1 MEAIDDKKSIYTD
14 NPEEIKQSAFSD
26 FELEITESDWL
37 NTKAKLDNEKAA
49 MAQDNIFSKGL
60 SELELT
66 IEPEDWPET
75 YRKYL
80 GRKKRRKAIFW
91 LGTGVIAL
99 LITMSAFFGSGLLK
113 DNTVMS
119 VDNKTTSRT
128 DTQIPEP
135 PSVHTPAVDKPNT
148 GENIA
153 ADTKSGNSESETEQ
167 QRKTGKLNNGTDA
180 TDISSS
186 NQSDLSNRHSGIRKA
201 DINSGN
207 AESGSSGKQ
216 NAGVLVSEN
225 TDVVNPAEPLSK
237 QIGQTEISEADKKRS
252 ETPQIQS
259 NTNSA
264 TETQE
269 NKSSEIST
277 FASANTDKKEV
288 SDTPQNPD
296 KGKTNVTP
304 PPPARIGLY
313 AGIIN
318 QIAMT
323 HRLLGSEN
331 IERYNQIRN
340 AGEKPFMQW
349 TGGFE
354 IGLQKTKYQISTGLQ
369 YTNQSWSTNYKYNYM
384 VYDSI
389 PVIRNGQIIAYFL
402 FRGRDTAINETNNI
416 KISKVQIPLEYNR
429 MFKVNDKLQLLAGAG
444 MLMSW
449 NTKTTGSKMLNPQ
462 NMYLY
467 NYKALQDKERSFG
480 IAPSVNFGI
489 QNTIYKQ
496 LSLQTS
502 VFANMS
508 AFSRF
513 TDEFKVKDHPYSI
526 GINIKLLYQIR

>member
-1 MEAIDDKKSIYTD
+1 MEAIDDKKSIFTD

-26 FELEITESDWL
+26 FELEITENDWL

-49 MAQDNIFSKGL
+49 MTQDNIFSKGL
-60 SELELT
+60 SELELN

-99 LITMSAFFGSGLLK
+99 LIALSAFLGSGLLK
-113 DNTVMS
+113 DNAVIS
-119 VDNKTTSRT
+119 VDKRNINNIGNQVNESPVLQTPDTERT
-128 DTQIPEP
+128 NDGEKNVSDAKPENP
-135 PSVHTPAVDKPNT
+135 V
-148 GENIA
+148 
-153 ADTKSGNSESETEQ
+153 SETEQ
-167 QRKTGKLNNGTDA
+167 QNKTGKIKNSTIKSDP
-180 TDISSS
+180 SSAF
-186 NQSDLSNRHSGIRKA
+186 QSKSSYYHKGSSRAEL
-201 DINSGN
+201 NSGN
-207 AESGSSGKQ
+207 AESGSSVNQ
-216 NAGVLVSEN
+216 NTSVSVADN
-225 TDVVNPAEPLSK
+225 TDKINPVEPLRK
-237 QIGQTEISEADKKRS
+237 QINNTEIPEENKMRS
-252 ETPQIQS
+252 E
-259 NTNSA
+259 SA
-264 TETQE
+264 TDENKNSGEENQE
-269 NKSSEIST
+269 NKTSENSPVASS
-277 FASANTDKKEV
+277 DGGKKEV
-288 SDTPQNPD
+288 TDTPQNPD

-323 HRLLGSEN
+323 HRILGSEN
-331 IERYNQIRN
+331 TARYNQIRN

-369 YTNQSWSTNYKYNYM
+369 YTTQSWSTNYKYNYT

-402 FRGRDTAINETNNI
+402 FRSRDTAINETNNI

-429 MFKVNDKLQLLAGAG
+429 MFKVNDKLQILAGAG

-449 NTKTTGSKMLNPQ
+449 NTKTSGSKILNPQ
-462 NMYLY
+462 NLYLY

-480 IAPSVNFGI
+480 MAPSVNLGV
-489 QNTIYKQ
+489 QNTLYKR

-502 VFANMS
+502 LFANM
-508 AFSRF
+508 AMFSRF
-513 TDEFKVKDHPYSI
+513 SDEFKIKDHPYSI

>member
-26 FELEITESDWL
+26 FELEITENDWL

-60 SELELT
+60 SELELN

-91 LGTGVIAL
+91 LGTGVFAL
-99 LITMSAFFGSGLLK
+99 LIALSAFFGSGLMK
-113 DNTVMS
+113 DDSVISLSNNQNTNIENQIKESQVVQTPGTEKAS
-119 VDNKTTSRT
+119 DSDNNISDAKS
-128 DTQIPEP
+128 
-135 PSVHTPAVDKPNT
+135 
-148 GENIA
+148 ENPIA
-153 ADTKSGNSESETEQ
+153 ETEQ
-167 QRKTGKLNNGTDA
+167 LNKSGKIKNSTIKSDPVSADQSEPKFKQQG
-180 TDISSS
+180 S
-186 NQSDLSNRHSGIRKA
+186 NTAEL
-201 DINSGN
+201 NSGN
-207 AESGSSGKQ
+207 AETGRTVNQ
-216 NAGVLVSEN
+216 NTSMSVAEN
-225 TDVVNPAEPLSK
+225 AEIKNPLEPLHKEINNTEENKMHAEPLK
-237 QIGQTEISEADKKRS
+237 VENKNTEAD
-252 ETPQIQS
+252 
-259 NTNSA
+259 N
-264 TETQE
+264 QE
-269 NKSSEIST
+269 NKTSEN
-277 FASANTDKKEV
+277 SAVVSADPGKKEV
-288 SDTPQNPD
+288 TDTPQNPD

-304 PPPARIGLY
+304 PPPAGIGLY

-318 QIAMT
+318 QIAIT

-331 IERYNQIRN
+331 PARYNQIRN

-369 YTNQSWSTNYKYNYM
+369 HTTQSWSTNYKYNYT

-429 MFKVNDKLQLLAGAG
+429 MFKVNDKLQLMAGAG

-449 NTKTTGSKMLNPQ
+449 NTKTTGSKILNPQ
-462 NMYLY
+462 NLYLY
-467 NYKALQDKERSFG
+467 NYKALQDKERIFG
-480 IAPSVNFGI
+480 MAPSVNLGI
-489 QNTIYKQ
+489 QNTLYKQ

-502 VFANMS
+502 LFANM
-508 AFSRF
+508 AMFSRF
-513 TDEFKVKDHPYSI
+513 SDEFKIKDHPYSI